1 MACDCIIVGAG
12 PAGLMAAVAAS
23 SAGRKVR
30 VHERMPAPGLK
41 LLATGG
47 GRCNLTNTAPV
58 ESILAAF
65 GRHGPFMRPAL
76 AALPPDALRAYFL
89 AAGVPTLAQEDG
101 CVFPVSQRA
110 RDVLDALTG
119 QARRQGVAF
128 SCNAPVRQIR
138 VRDGVVAGV
147 ETGAAFFETRRIV
160 LATGGCGYP
169 ALGSDGSGL
178 RLAVDLGHSLSPPVP
193 ALVPLIVAE
202 SWPGTLAGI
211 VLEQARVRIDFA
223 ALRRTGAH
231 AGGVLRRL
239 QKEAPEGFAGPVLFT
254 HRGLSGPTVLNLSG
268 AVSILLQAAA
278 PGQPPAGAV
287 PVLLT
292 PRDDRSAADWRAIL
306 DGWRVPHGRRL
317 LRNLLAGEL
326 PRGLSEALC
335 ELAGLRDTTPAQA
348 RRGDV
353 EKLTALCAGVPLSVS
368 GTEGW
373 NQAMVTR
380 GGVSLDEIDPRTLES
395 RIVQGLFL
403 AGEILDL
410 DGPCGGYNLT
420 WAFASGHLA
429 GCDRPR

>member
-1 MACDCIIVGAG
+1 MTCDCIVVGAG
-12 PAGLMAAVAAS
+12 PAGLMASVAAS
-23 SAGRKVR
+23 AAGRQVR
-30 VHERMPAPGLK
+30 VCERMPTPGLK

-47 GRCNLTNTAPV
+47 GRCNLTNTAP
-58 ESILAAF
+58 EEAILAAF

-76 AALPPDALRAYFL
+76 AAFPPDALRAHFL

-119 QARRQGVAF
+119 HARRQGVAF
-128 SCNAPVRQIR
+128 SCNTPVRQIR
-138 VRDGVVAGV
+138 VRKGVVAGV
-147 ETGAAFFETRRIV
+147 ETDAGFIEARRVV

-169 ALGSDGSGL
+169 ALGSDGSGF
-178 RLAVDLGHSLSPPVP
+178 RLASELGHSLSPPVP
-193 ALVPLIVAE
+193 ALVPLITAE
-202 SWPGTLAGI
+202 SWPGALAGI
-211 VLEQARVRIDFA
+211 VLERARVRIDFA
-223 ALRRTGAH
+223 TLRRTGAR
-231 AGGVLRRL
+231 ADGTLRFL
-239 QKEAPEGFAGPVLFT
+239 QKEVPDGFAGPALFT
-254 HRGLSGPTVLNLSG
+254 HRGLSGPAVLNLSG
-268 AVSILLQAAA
+268 AVATLLQAA

-292 PRDDRSAADWRAIL
+292 PRDGRSAADWRVLL
-306 DGWRVPHGRRL
+306 DRWRAPHGRRL

-326 PRGLSEALC
+326 PRGLAETLC
-335 ELAGLRDTTPAQA
+335 DRAGLRDTTPAQA
-348 RRGDV
+348 RRVDL
-353 EKLTALCAGVPLSVS
+353 EKLTALCAGIPLSVT

-373 NQAMVTR
+373 HQAMVTR
-380 GGVSLDEIDPRTLES
+380 GGIPLDEVDPRTLES

-429 GCDRPR
+429 G